1 MVELIVCLILG
12 QPVLN
17 TFVLLLDIMVVSN
30 VEILDRQLKQFS
42 ANSEVNTNSIKV
54 NAKYVITVQNKGII
68 PTSMLSLRLKQF
80 TYGSDNKVLS
90 SKNRDIGR
98 LSASSEQT
106 VEFDISTTIE
116 AKPDNLGLIQRS
128 CNSKSVTV
136 SSEEEIT
143 GRLFS
148 KSFSKSG
155 GVLTT
160 SNSCSVAQLEQQN
173 NTEPE
178 REPEREPEPEPQ
190 PEPTPEPEPQP
201 PQDGENGNDNNQQ
214 QDSEIE
220 GPNILSVGQN
230 AQLRWSDFPPDTITF
245 RWQVL
250 AEGESSNEPT
260 TLELAEGAADE
271 LILNFVSEAEGDFL
285 IRIIA
290 TANGERLEQVQKIV
304 SVIPEAAENP

>member
-1 MVELIVCLILG
+1 MAELIVCLILG

-17 TFVLLLDIMVVSN
+17 IFVLLLDIMVVSN

-68 PTSMLSLRLKQF
+68 PTSRLSFRLKQL

-116 AKPDNLGLIQRS
+116 ANPDNLGLIQRS

-173 NTEPE
+173 DTEPQ
-178 REPEREPEPEPQ
+178 PEPEPEPQ

-201 PQDGENGNDNNQQ
+201 PQDGENENDNNQQ

-230 AQLRWSDFPPDTITF
+230 AQFRWSDFPSDTVTF

-271 LILNFVSEAEGDFL
+271 LILNFISQAEGDFL

-290 TANGERLEQVQKIV
+290 TANGERLEQVQKVI
-304 SVIPEAAENP
+304 SVIPVPAENT

>member
-30 VEILDRQLKQFS
+30 VEILDRQLKKFS
-42 ANSEVNTNSIKV
+42 ANSEVNTNSIEV
-54 NAKYVITVQNKGII
+54 DAKYVITLQNKGIV
-68 PTSMLSLRLKQF
+68 PTSTLSFRLKQF

-90 SKNRDIGR
+90 SENRKIGR

-106 VEFDISTTIE
+106 VEFDILTTVE
-116 AKPDNLGLIQRS
+116 ANSKNLGLIERS
-128 CNSKSVTV
+128 CNNKLVTV

-155 GVLTT
+155 GILTT
-160 SNSCSVAQLEQQN
+160 SNSCSVAQLQPQN
-173 NTEPE
+173 DTEPQ
-178 REPEREPEPEPQ
+178 PQPDPEPQPQ

-201 PQDGENGNDNNQQ
+201 PQDGENGDNNNQQ
-214 QDSEIE
+214 QDSEIQ

-230 AQLRWSDFPPDTITF
+230 AQFRWSDFPSNTVTF

-250 AEGESSNEPT
+250 AEDESSNQPT
-260 TLELAEGAADE
+260 TLELAEGSAEE
-271 LILNFVSEAEGDFL
+271 LILNFASEAEGDFL

-290 TANGERLEQVQKIV
+290 TANGERLEQVQKVV
-304 SVIPEAAENP
+304 SVIPAPAENA

>member
-1 MVELIVCLILG
+1 
-12 QPVLN
+12 
-17 TFVLLLDIMVVSN
+17 
-30 VEILDRQLKQFS
+30 
-42 ANSEVNTNSIKV
+42 
-54 NAKYVITVQNKGII
+54 
-68 PTSMLSLRLKQF
+68 
-80 TYGSDNKVLS
+80 
-90 SKNRDIGR
+90 

-116 AKPDNLGLIQRS
+116 ANLDNLGLIQRS

-173 NTEPE
+173 DTEPQ
-178 REPEREPEPEPQ
+178 PEPEPEPQ

-201 PQDGENGNDNNQQ
+201 PQDGENENDNNQQ

-230 AQLRWSDFPPDTITF
+230 AQFRWSDFPSDTVTF

-271 LILNFVSEAEGDFL
+271 LILNFISQAEGDFL

-290 TANGERLEQVQKIV
+290 TANGERLEQVQKVI
-304 SVIPEAAENP
+304 SVIPVPAENT